1 MRKFVLRTLVIAAVL
16 CMMFTVTAYAENAV
30 ITGSDVN
37 FRSGPGTGYNVIDC
51 LAKGTT
57 VTVNDRS
64 NASWYGVNY
73 NGQDGFISSSYLSV
87 TEETDSDIIII
98 GDGDTGYINAMYVRL
113 RSGPSTSS
121 SILGEYNTG
130 TSLTINGTSG
140 EWTSVTI
147 NGKDG
152 YVYSTYVSKG
162 TVAPAPTPTPDP
174 AETPT
179 PTPEPTPTPTPTPE
193 PTPAPAPVT
202 EEKGYIN
209 GDYVRFRTGP
219 STSDSII
226 DTYNKGKELTI
237 TGTSGDWTAVTID
250 GKSGYVYSQYV
261 TTTNPNAGSS
271 SGDSSSGGSTST
283 TTEKDGYI
291 KGNNV
296 RFRSGASMSAS
307 ILGEYNYGT
316 ALKITGVS
324 GDWTA
329 VTINGQAGYVY
340 SQYVAEGTI
349 AVSGG
354 GNSSDLG
361 NQIAQY
367 ALQYVGYPY
376 VWGGTTP
383 AGFDCSGF
391 VQYVY
396 KQFGYTLNRIAC
408 DQALNG
414 VAVDINALQPG
425 DVLCFYSGSN
435 YIGHVGIYIGYNK
448 FVHASTSTTG
458 VIISELSGYYYN
470 RGFLARRIV

>member
-16 CMMFTVTAYAENAV
+16 CMMFTVTAYAESAV

-113 RSGPSTSS
+113 RSGPSTDS

-130 TSLTINGTSG
+130 TSLTIKGTSG

-147 NGKDG
+147 SGKDG

-162 TVAPAPTPTPDP
+162 TVAPAPTPTPAP
-174 AETPT
+174 AEVPVPTPEPAPT
-179 PTPEPTPTPTPTPE
+179 PTPEPTPT
-193 PTPAPAPVT
+193 PAPVT

-250 GKSGYVYSQYV
+250 GKAGYVYSQYV
-261 TTTNPNAGSS
+261 TTTNPNAG
-271 SGDSSSGGSTST
+271 GSTGNENSGAGT

-296 RFRSGASMSAS
+296 RFRSAASMSAS

-367 ALQYVGYPY
+367 ALQ
-376 VWGGTTP
+376 
-383 AGFDCSGF
+383 
-391 VQYVY
+391 
-396 KQFGYTLNRIAC
+396 
-408 DQALNG
+408 
-414 VAVDINALQPG
+414 
-425 DVLCFYSGSN
+425 
-435 YIGHVGIYIGYNK
+435 
-448 FVHASTSTTG
+448 
-458 VIISELSGYYYN
+458 
-470 RGFLARRIV
+470 

>member
-162 TVAPAPTPTPDP
+162 TVVPAPTPEPTPV
-174 AETPT
+174 
-179 PTPEPTPTPTPTPE
+179 PTPEPTPTP
-193 PTPAPAPVT
+193 APVT
-202 EEKGYIN
+202 EETGYIN

-271 SGDSSSGGSTST
+271 SGGSTITS
-283 TTEKDGYI
+283 TEKDGYI

-296 RFRSGASMSAS
+296 RFRSAASMSAS

-349 AVSGG
+349 SVNGG

-435 YIGHVGIYIGYNK
+435 YIGHVGIYIGDNK

-470 RGFLARRIV
+470 RGFIARRIV

>member
-16 CMMFTVTAYAENAV
+16 CMMFTVTAYAESAV

-64 NASWYGVNY
+64 NASWYGVSY

-113 RSGPSTSS
+113 RSGPSTDS

-130 TSLTINGTSG
+130 TSLTIS
-140 EWTSVTI
+140 
-147 NGKDG
+147 GKDG

-162 TVAPAPTPTPDP
+162 TVAPAPTPEPTPAP
-174 AETPT
+174 AETPA
-179 PTPEPTPTPTPTPE
+179 PTPEPTPT
-193 PTPAPAPVT
+193 PAPVT

-237 TGTSGDWTAVTID
+237 TGTSGGWTAVTID
-250 GKSGYVYSQYV
+250 GKAGYVYSQYV
-261 TTTNPNAGSS
+261 TTTNPNAG
-271 SGDSSSGGSTST
+271 GSTGNENSGAGT

-296 RFRSGASMSAS
+296 RFRSAASMSAS

-435 YIGHVGIYIGYNK
+435 YIGHVGIYIGNNK

-470 RGFLARRIV
+470 RGFIARRIV

>member
-1 MRKFVLRTLVIAAVL
+1 MRKYVLRTLLIAAVL
-16 CMMFTVTAYAENAV
+16 CMMFTVTAYAESAV

-37 FRSGPGTGYNVIDC
+37 FRSGPGTNYNVIDC

-57 VTVNDRS
+57 VTVSDRS
-64 NASWYGVNY
+64 NASWYAVSY
-73 NGQDGFISSSYLSV
+73 NGRDGFVSSNYLSIS
-87 TEETDSDIIII
+87 EETDPDIIII
-98 GDGDTGYINAMYVRL
+98 GGEDSGYINAMYVRL

-130 TSLTINGTSG
+130 TSLTILGTSG
-140 EWTSVTI
+140 EWTSVSI
-147 NGKDG
+147 NGKEG
-152 YVYSTYVSKG
+152 YVFSSYVSKG
-162 TVAPAPTPTPDP
+162 TVAEAPS
-174 AETPT
+174 
-179 PTPEPTPTPTPTPE
+179 TPEPTPTPAPAETPQPTPE
-193 PTPAPAPVT
+193 PVPTPEPAPAPAT

-226 DTYNKGKELTI
+226 NTYNKGKELTI

-261 TTTNPNAGSS
+261 TTTDPNAG
-271 SGDSSSGGSTST
+271 GNSTPAPAETS
-283 TTEKDGYI
+283 KDGYI

-296 RFRSGASMSAS
+296 RFRSGASTSSS

-316 ALKITGVS
+316 ALKITGIS

-349 AVSGG
+349 SVPSGG
-354 GNSSDLG
+354 NSDLG

-376 VWGGTTP
+376 VWGGTSP
-383 AGFDCSGF
+383 SGFDCSGF

-396 KQFGYTLNRIAC
+396 KQFGYQLNRIAC

-414 VAVDINALQPG
+414 VAADINNLQPG
-425 DVLCFYSGSN
+425 DVLCFYSGN
-435 YIGHVGIYIGYNK
+435 DYIGHVGIYIGDNK

-458 VIISELSGYYYN
+458 VIVSELSGYYYN
-470 RGFLARRIV
+470 RGFIARRIV

>member
-179 PTPEPTPTPTPTPE
+179 PTPEPTPTPTPE

-202 EEKGYIN
+202 QEKGYIN
-209 GDYVRFRTGP
+209 GD
-219 STSDSII
+219 
-226 DTYNKGKELTI
+226 
-237 TGTSGDWTAVTID
+237 
-250 GKSGYVYSQYV
+250 
-261 TTTNPNAGSS
+261 
-271 SGDSSSGGSTST
+271 
-283 TTEKDGYI
+283 
-291 KGNNV
+291 
-296 RFRSGASMSAS
+296 
-307 ILGEYNYGT
+307 
-316 ALKITGVS
+316 
-324 GDWTA
+324 
-329 VTINGQAGYVY
+329 
-340 SQYVAEGTI
+340 
-349 AVSGG
+349 
-354 GNSSDLG
+354 
-361 NQIAQY
+361 
-367 ALQYVGYPY
+367 
-376 VWGGTTP
+376 
-383 AGFDCSGF
+383 
-391 VQYVY
+391 
-396 KQFGYTLNRIAC
+396 
-408 DQALNG
+408 
-414 VAVDINALQPG
+414 
-425 DVLCFYSGSN
+425 
-435 YIGHVGIYIGYNK
+435 
-448 FVHASTSTTG
+448 
-458 VIISELSGYYYN
+458 
-470 RGFLARRIV
+470 

>member
-162 TVAPAPTPTPDP
+162 TVVPA
-174 AETPT
+174 
-179 PTPEPTPTPTPTPE
+179 PTPE
-193 PTPAPAPVT
+193 PTPAPTPEPTPAPSPVT
-202 EEKGYIN
+202 EETGYIN

-271 SGDSSSGGSTST
+271 TGSENSGASTS
-283 TTEKDGYI
+283 TEKDGYI

-296 RFRSGASMSAS
+296 RFRSDASMSAS

-329 VTINGQAGYVY
+329 VTINGQAGFVY

-349 AVSGG
+349 AVTGG
-354 GNSSDLG
+354 GDTSDLG

-435 YIGHVGIYIGYNK
+435 YIGHVGIYIGDNK

-470 RGFLARRIV
+470 RGFIARRIV